1 MTTENFEKIIMKK
14 LIYLLVLLFGIDG
27 AYAQIKAPEEKK
39 DYNLNFRIKGLQ
51 DTIIYMANYYG
62 GKQYYKDTADVD
74 ANGYFSFK
82 GSKSYP
88 SGIYMMVLPDR
99 KSYFEFIINETE
111 FTMET
116 EKGKLV
122 EEMKIKGSIENQV
135 FYDYMNFIAAKQETA
150 KPIKQEM
157 GKTDDE
163 DKVAELKAE
172 LSALDK
178 EVKDFQKSFIEKNKN
193 TFAAKVFKASPD
205 PEIPEDLEIP
215 EGETADRVK
224 FKYFRD
230 HYLDNIDFSDERYV
244 RTPIYHNKLE
254 YYITKLTPQIPDS
267 INKAADLIVNKA
279 KASDELLKYTVHYIT
294 NQYEKS
300 KIMGMDAVFV
310 HMAENY
316 YMNGDAFWVDSNNL
330 AKITER
336 AMTLKPLL
344 LNKVT
349 PNIILPDASGKWHN
363 LHEIDANYTILYF
376 WDSGCGHC
384 KKATPKL
391 KTFYSENKDKLK
403 LEVFAVGTEL
413 EIKEWQ
419 EYVEKNELPWI
430 NVSDT
435 PEINKNAYE
444 YLQKGVTTLNSL
456 NFRDVYDIYSTP
468 VVFILDKDKKIIGK
482 RLGVEQIEDFIKD
495 VEKMK
500 KENKG

>member
-1 MTTENFEKIIMKK
+1 MTAENFEKIIMKK

-205 PEIPEDLEIP
+205 PEIPEDLKIP

-279 KASDELLKYTVHYIT
+279 KASDELFKYTVHYIT

-316 YMNGDAFWVDSNNL
+316 YMSGDAFWVDSNNL

>member
-1 MTTENFEKIIMKK
+1 MKK
-14 LIYLLVLLFGIDG
+14 FVIVVLGFFAISTSI
-27 AYAQIKAPEEKK
+27 AQIKAPEEKK
-39 DYNLNFRIKGLQ
+39 NYNLNFRVKGLQ
-51 DTIIYMANYYG
+51 DTIIFMANYYG
-62 GKQYYKDTADVD
+62 GKQYYKDTAQVD

-82 GSKSYP
+82 GEKSYP

-116 EKGKLV
+116 ERNSLV
-122 EEMKIKGSIENQV
+122 ESMKIKGSIENQV
-135 FYDYMNFIAAKQETA
+135 FYDYMNFIANKQKEA
-150 KPIKQEM
+150 QPIKQEM

-163 DKVAELKAE
+163 AKVEEYKKQLA
-172 LSALDK
+172 ALDK
-178 EVKDFQKSFIEKNKN
+178 EVKDFQKSFIEKNKT

-215 EGETADRVK
+215 EGENPDKVK
-224 FKYFRD
+224 FKYFKA
-230 HYLDNIDFSDERYV
+230 HYWDNVDFTDERYV

-254 YYITKLTPQIPDS
+254 YYMKKLTPQIPDS
-267 INKAADLIVNKA
+267 INTAADYIVTKS
-279 KASDELLKYTVHYIT
+279 KASPELFKYTVHYIT
-294 NQYEKS
+294 NTYEKS

-316 YMNGDAFWVDSNNL
+316 YATGDAFWVDSTNL

-336 AMTLKPLL
+336 AETLKPLL
-344 LNKVT
+344 LNKVA
-349 PNIILPDASGKWHN
+349 PNIILPDATGKWHN
-363 LHEIDANYTILYF
+363 LHQINANYTVLYF

-391 KTFYSENKDKLK
+391 KEFYAENKEKLK
-403 LEVFAVGTEL
+403 LEVYAVGTEL
-413 EIKEWQ
+413 EIGEWKE
-419 EYVEKNELPWI
+419 YCEKNALPWI

-435 PEINKNAYE
+435 PEINKNAYD
-444 YLQKGVTTLNSL
+444 YLQKGLTTLNSL

-482 RLGVEQIEDFIKD
+482 RLGVEQIGDFIND
-495 VEKMK
+495 YEKMK
-500 KENKG
+500 NNNEG

>member
-1 MTTENFEKIIMKK
+1 MKKII
-14 LIYLLVLLFGIDG
+14 LLLAFFCGIQ
-27 AYAQIKAPEEKK
+27 AASAQIKAPEEKK
-39 DYNLNFRIKGLQ
+39 DYNLNFRVKGLQ

-111 FTMET
+111 FSMET

-122 EEMKIKGSIENQV
+122 ESMKIKGSVENQV
-135 FYDYMNFIAAKQETA
+135 FYDYMNFIAAKQESA
-150 KPIKQEM
+150 KPIKQEL

-163 DKVAELKAE
+163 EKVAQLKE
-172 LSALDK
+172 QLSNLDK
-178 EVKDFQKSFIEKNKN
+178 EVKDFQKSFIEKNKT

-205 PEIPEDLEIP
+205 PEIPEDLEAP
-215 EGETADRVK
+215 EGKEGDRIK

-230 HYLDNIDFSDERYV
+230 HYLDNIDFTDERYV

-267 INKAADLIVNKA
+267 INKAADVIIGKA
-279 KASDELLKYTVHYIT
+279 KASDELFKYTVHYIT
-294 NQYEKS
+294 NHYEKS

-316 YMNGDAFWVDSNNL
+316 YMKGNAFWVDSNNL
-330 AKITER
+330 SKISER

-344 LNKVT
+344 LNKVA
-349 PNIILPDASGKWHN
+349 PNVILPDAYGKWYN
-363 LHEIDANYTILYF
+363 LHEVDANYTVLYF

-391 KTFYSENKDKLK
+391 KEFYSENKVKLK

-413 EIKEWQ
+413 ETKEWQ

-435 PEINKNAYE
+435 PEINKNAYD
-444 YLQKGVTTLNSL
+444 YLQKGLTTLNSL
-456 NFRDVYDIYSTP
+456 NFRDIYDIYSTP

-482 RLGVEQIEDFIKD
+482 RIGVEQIGDFIKD
-495 VEKMK
+495 FEKMR
-500 KENKG
+500 KENEG